1 MTMRKVCILGA
12 SLQTGNM
19 GVSALAA
26 SLVKLIREVQPEAE
40 ISFFLG
46 SRTTEP
52 QKLILAG
59 RPIEIGVINYRMSPK
74 AKLREHLA
82 WLFLTAVLYRV
93 VPVAS
98 WKESIL
104 RSNRRLDAL
113 KRADFVGN
121 ISGGDS
127 FSDIYGVA
135 RFISGATVSLIVILL
150 GSRLH
155 LLPQT
160 YGPYKSKISQYLAR
174 VIMERSGAILA
185 RDGESLAIVRGILG
199 QSTTGQIIKFCPDVA
214 FALEAAAPDTKA
226 IRPPLEGKDRRN
238 LVGLNVNGLM
248 YNGGYTRDNMFGLA
262 LDYRR
267 LVHEV
272 ARKLLEQTD
281 CSILF
286 VPHTFT
292 PEGDVESD
300 PQACRKVFDS
310 LGEFTGRIH
319 MLHGEHDQHAVKGV
333 IGLCSF
339 FIGSRMHACIAALS
353 QGIPTVAVAYSKKFM
368 GVFDSAGMGH
378 MVVDARD
385 TNTDEAEDK
394 ILSLY
399 KESGSIRHDLSQQVA
414 SLQKLLSETFRTL
427 LPEGRIER
435 CLSQKADAS

>member
-1 MTMRKVCILGA
+1 MRNVCILGA
-12 SLQTGNM
+12 SLNTGNM

-26 SLVKLIREVQPEAE
+26 SLVKLIREVQPDAE

-59 RPIEIGVINYRMSPK
+59 LPVEIGVINYRMSPK

-82 WLFLTAVLYRV
+82 WLFLMAVLYRV

-127 FSDIYGVA
+127 FSDIYGFG
-135 RFISGATVSLIVILL
+135 RFLTGAIVSLIVILVGNKL
-150 GSRLH
+150 N

-160 YGPYKSKISQYLAR
+160 YGPYRLRSSKYIAH
-174 VIMERSGAILA
+174 VIMEKARVILA
-185 RDGESLAIVRGILG
+185 RDRGSLEYVRQILG
-199 QSTTGQIIKFCPDVA
+199 QRIQSKTVQYCPDVA
-214 FALEAAAPDTKA
+214 FALEATSPDLQA
-226 IRPPLEGKDRRN
+226 IHPPLRSEAQRN

-248 YNGGYTRDNMFGLA
+248 YNGGYTRNNMFGLA

-267 LVHEV
+267 FVHEV
-272 ARKLLEQTD
+272 ARKLLEQAD
-281 CSILF
+281 RSLLLI
-286 VPHTFT
+286 PHTFA
-292 PEGDVESD
+292 PDGNVESD
-300 PQACRKVFDS
+300 TQACREVFES
-310 LGEFTGRIH
+310 LGDFNGRIH
-319 MLHGEHDQHAVKGV
+319 ILQGEHDQNAVKGI

-353 QGIPTVAVAYSKKFM
+353 QGIPTVGVAYSGKFR
-368 GVFDSAGMGH
+368 GVFESAGVDH
-378 MVVDARD
+378 MVIDGRD
-385 TNTDEAEDK
+385 TSLHEA
-394 ILSLY
+394 IGRLLTLY
-399 KESGSIRHDLSQQVA
+399 GQSNGDHSE
-414 SLQKLLSETFRTL
+414 LQSRVEHLRKLLTDTFRSMLTDRDSTY
-427 LPEGRIER
+427 E
-435 CLSQKADAS
+435 